1 MTIERVG
8 LPDPIS
14 KYDKPTK
21 PQKTAKKAGK
31 DSISFSADA
40 KAKAEIYSA
49 TENVK
54 LSPDIRMDRIEEIKR
69 KLADPTYISDKLIE
83 DVAEKLMEHFN
94 I

>member
-8 LPDPIS
+8 LPDPVS
-14 KYDKPTK
+14 KYDKATK
-21 PQKTAKKAGK
+21 PQRATKKESK

-40 KAKAEIYSA
+40 KAKAEIYNA

-54 LSPDIRMDRIEEIKR
+54 MSPDIRMDRVEEVKR
-69 KLADPTYISDKLIE
+69 KLQDPTYISDKLIE
-83 DVAEKLMEHFN
+83 EVAEKLMEHFN